1 MEKLIRILKQEK
13 EEVTKD
19 KIDLQEKL
27 KLQEKDLNYA
37 LTQTESATKEYKIVS
52 DKLSELRQQKQKLSR
67 QVKILRVVNFHIF
80 IHILFM
86 NNTCTSFIS

>member
-1 MEKLIRILKQEK
+1 MEKLVRILKQEK

-27 KLQEKDLNYA
+27 KLQDKDLNYA

-67 QVKILRVVNFHIF
+67 QVNILRD
-80 IHILFM
+80 
-86 NNTCTSFIS
+86 